1 MWRKRYQRV
10 RQSFIVF
17 QAIVRKNIEKNNFAN
32 YRNKILLLQALT
44 RKWLSMILFKRHMF
58 LVIKTQ
64 ASVRRRKYQN
74 RYFNIR
80 RGFIN
85 FQSIIRQH
93 QGRQKYHRIWA
104 LIVRI
109 QSLMRQFLAKMTLF
123 KKKKVEQH
131 RQAAAT
137 KIQALCRGASARKKL
152 WMDSIDLL
160 REQAQKLY
168 QEGRIQAA
176 KKIQSIYRTY
186 KDKVRYNR
194 SRYLVVLLQSC
205 GRRIVAKKNAPS
217 NSIELKWFKVTLVFF
232 FGKSENSSVA

>member
-1 MWRKRYQRV
+1 
-10 RQSFIVF
+10 
-17 QAIVRKNIEKNNFAN
+17 
-32 YRNKILLLQALT
+32 
-44 RKWLSMILFKRHMF
+44 MF

-64 ASVRRRKYQN
+64 ASIRRRTCQN
-74 RYFNIR
+74 WYFNIR

-85 FQSIIRQH
+85 FQSIVRQH
-93 QGRQKYHRIWA
+93 QGSQKYHRTLA
-104 LIVRI
+104 SIVQI
-109 QSLMRQFLAKMTLF
+109 QSLMRQFLAKITLF
-123 KKKKVEQH
+123 KKKKAEQN
-131 RQAAAT
+131 RQGAAT
-137 KIQALCRGASARKKL
+137 TIQALCRGASARKKL

-205 GRRIVAKKNAPS
+205 GRRMWQKKMRHQTP
-217 NSIELKWFKVTLVFF
+217 
-232 FGKSENSSVA
+232 